1 MKRSWFERHMSDDC
15 PYGNVLM
22 FSVWSWHLNR
32 SCCVLICGDS
42 KCYKCMRWVIRK
54 SVNYRGGT
62 RYKSCRLEAGCISK
76 TICKL
81 NTWYFRGPVMAVL
94 DSHDVKT
101 WHERF
106 NYQSQA
112 ESALKW
118 SWWIQMYKVGGG
130 WRTISR
136 EGTSSVHYMFFMWY
150 WCTALPYIKILEKTI
165 GKFKM
170 SNKLVFSSTLHHFS
184 MSSL

>member
-1 MKRSWFERHMSDDC
+1 MKWSWFEKHMSDDC

-42 KCYKCMRWVIRK
+42 KCYKRMRWVIRK
-54 SVNYRGGT
+54 SVNYRGRM

-81 NTWYFRGPVMAVL
+81 NTWYFRGPVMAVV
-94 DSHDVKT
+94 DSHNVKT
-101 WHERF
+101 WHGRF

-112 ESALKW
+112 EPALEW
-118 SWWIQMYKVGGG
+118 SWRTQIYKVGGE
-130 WRTISR
+130 WRSISR
-136 EGTSSVHYMFFMWY
+136 EESIVHYMFFMSILKYWY
-150 WCTALPYIKILEKTI
+150 TVLPYTALP
-165 GKFKM
+165 
-170 SNKLVFSSTLHHFS
+170 
-184 MSSL
+184 